1 MGFRKVCLAG
11 LTFVACILAANWAWA
26 IGFELGETKEELKL
40 KYEVKATDHKTGRV
54 TVTLTLEDEGRL
66 GPLDSI
72 DLQIAD
78 AAGPGY
84 VDLSISLA
92 VRKVDGKQV
101 VTAHLLRSLAER
113 GSLQLKTHS
122 LDGKK
127 EGRTWYYHAIP
138 LAPQLPPASP
148 GK

>member
-1 MGFRKVCLAG
+1 MGFRNVCLAG
-11 LTFVACILAANWAWA
+11 LTFVACILAANGAWA

-40 KYEVKATDHKTGRV
+40 KYEVKASDHKTGRV

-101 VTAHLLRSLAER
+101 VTVHLLRSLAER
-113 GSLQLKTHS
+113 ASLQLRTHS

-127 EGRTWYYHAIP
+127 QGLTWYYHAIP
-138 LAPQLPPASP
+138 LEPYLPVAEPA
-148 GK
+148 K